1 MSDGIYSSLLGN
13 CKELLCACR
22 ESERWVEREDKDG
35 ECARGM
41 EEEENKEVR
50 SENHYGGIRSG
61 EIIHEPVK
69 MWH

>member
-1 MSDGIYSSLLGN
+1 MLAGKVRD
-13 CKELLCACR
+13 ER
-22 ESERWVEREDKDG
+22 ERWVEREDKDG

-41 EEEENKEVR
+41 EKEENKDVR

-69 MWH
+69 M